1 MVEDSFEDPYIRLK
15 TPGPQIL
22 GLILLVKIGPRF
34 CIFTNFLPFRFQLP
48 IELFLCYPMEYTNL
62 SLLTKCENV
71 VEKQQCG
78 ENTGGM
84 AAMPRG
90 KLSKNEESYQKH
102 MLFTPYIL

>member
-1 MVEDSFEDPYIRLK
+1 MIEIIF
-15 TPGPQIL
+15 GM
-22 GLILLVKIGPRF
+22 LIFVG
-34 CIFTNFLPFRFQLP
+34 
-48 IELFLCYPMEYTNL
+48 E
-62 SLLTKCENV
+62 
-71 VEKQQCG
+71 QCG

>member
-71 VEKQQCG
+71 VEKQQYMG
-78 ENTGGM
+78 RWRGG
-84 AAMPRG
+84 G
-90 KLSKNEESYQKH
+90 KLKLL
-102 MLFTPYIL
+102 LFQICGNYKLV